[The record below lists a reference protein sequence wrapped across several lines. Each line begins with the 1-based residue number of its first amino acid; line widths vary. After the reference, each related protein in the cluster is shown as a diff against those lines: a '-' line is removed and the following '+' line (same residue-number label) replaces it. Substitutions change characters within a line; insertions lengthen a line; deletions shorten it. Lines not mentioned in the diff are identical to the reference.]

1 MVLNFRVRSE
11 SAQRDLSVGHLN
23 SAQLFQIPN
32 VDVVL
37 VRKSP
42 GFEQHH
48 QISAAGKWLPGAAVS
63 RQHIESF
70 GQLRWRDEA
79 VSRNVTSHFVAGSRR
94 DSRGVSFFLLFLD

>member
-1 MVLNFRVRSE
+1 MVLNFRVGGE
-11 SAQRDLSVGHLN
+11 PAQRDLTVRHFN

-48 QISAAGKWLPGAAVS
+48 QIGAAGEWLPGAAVL

-70 GQLRWRDEA
+70 GQLRWR
-79 VSRNVTSHFVAGSRR
+79 NQ
-94 DSRGVSFFLLFLD
+94 LDK